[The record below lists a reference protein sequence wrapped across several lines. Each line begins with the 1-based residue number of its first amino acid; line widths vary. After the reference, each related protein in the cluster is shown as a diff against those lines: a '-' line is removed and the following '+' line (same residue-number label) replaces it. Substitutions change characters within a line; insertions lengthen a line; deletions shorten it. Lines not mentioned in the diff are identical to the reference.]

1 MCNYIKEYVRD
12 INDLPVSNKYIFG
25 ILPSHI
31 KTTYFKQ
38 SLIIYHVF
46 NDDNINLISD
56 NDDIDI
62 ISRNKRILILNN
74 IIREEC
80 LKYNINY
87 CDIYD
92 LITDNYVL
100 NDIFY
105 LKNPYNIHQKYEY
118 LLFIYLF
125 NCLCDFK
132 NKINIKLLIKQL
144 KKEYNTYLKQSI
156 MRSIDKNVYNKE
168 MYKEVYNKNKFHKN
182 EIIRY
187 INNLIKLKKLSN

>member
-1 MCNYIKEYVRD
+1 MGIIVPEA
-12 INDLPVSNKYIFG
+12 
-25 ILPSHI
+25 ILPSKI
-31 KTTYFKQ
+31 GISNVYISFAQENILVSKSYNNTWRVNTNYN
-38 SLIIYHVF
+38 IF

-62 ISRNKRILILNN
+62 ISRNKRILILND
-74 IIREEC
+74 ILKKEC

-125 NCLCDFK
+125 NCLYNSAVSSLLLSFLFH
-132 NKINIKLLIKQL
+132 NIP
-144 KKEYNTYLKQSI
+144 
-156 MRSIDKNVYNKE
+156 
-168 MYKEVYNKNKFHKN
+168 
-182 EIIRY
+182 
-187 INNLIKLKKLSN
+187 